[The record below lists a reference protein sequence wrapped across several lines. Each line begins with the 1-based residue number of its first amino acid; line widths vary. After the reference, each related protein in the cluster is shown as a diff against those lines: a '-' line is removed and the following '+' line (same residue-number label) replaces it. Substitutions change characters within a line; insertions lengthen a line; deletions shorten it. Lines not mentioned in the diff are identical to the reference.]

1 MARDAVGRHILR
13 HIGLD
18 LCEERSK
25 AVRVVQVR
33 PLPVPFAQSVF
44 GQDQRGWSR
53 GLGQLRAMRPG
64 EVEGKDYHFL
74 ELEDFLRHRD
84 EGDFVESFEVYGR
97 GHWYG
102 TLREQ
107 VSTGLIAGNWIS
119 LEIDVEGA
127 QKAKQSY
134 PDAISVFIHPGSLE
148 ELERRLRGRGTEQ
161 EDAIARRLEVASH
174 ELEAAVLYDHV
185 VVNQTIEQTVEDI
198 CQLLIQSSD
207 STIEKS

>member
-1 MARDAVGRHILR
+1 MNDTPQPGKLVVISGPSGAGKSTVV
-13 HIGLD
+13 
-18 LCEERSK
+18 SK
-25 AVRVVQVR
+25 LIEDC
-33 PLPVPFAQSVF
+33 PLPLKLSISATTRPV
-44 GQDQRGWSR
+44 RGDDK
-53 GLGQLRAMRPG
+53 PG
-64 EVEGKDYHFL
+64 KNYIFLSDEDFREKVENGEFL
-74 ELEDFLRHRD
+74 EY
-84 EGDFVESFEVYGR
+84 VEVFGR

-107 VSTGLIAGNWIS
+107 VSTGLIAGNWII